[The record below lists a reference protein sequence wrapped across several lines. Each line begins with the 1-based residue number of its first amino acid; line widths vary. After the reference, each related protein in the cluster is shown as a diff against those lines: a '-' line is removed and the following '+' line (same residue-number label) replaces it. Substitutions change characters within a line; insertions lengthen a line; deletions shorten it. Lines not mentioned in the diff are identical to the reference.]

1 MSSQESPF
9 VGCRIRIISKAKIRY
24 EGFLHSIDTDAP
36 DDPVIT
42 LSKVW
47 SFGTEDRPS
56 ERFVGPRNEV
66 YEQIVFRGRDL
77 EDVRVLQSS
86 VFLNED
92 PSIVSAVPGSSTFS
106 TTKPRE
112 ENDAPDP
119 WSVAP
124 FGDVKKPDIPPL
136 VPRGTA
142 VETHPVSTFPI
153 FMSPKPSSDLLPDIT
168 PNPWPLSRPVVES
181 DRNSSAAH
189 EPTPKDIDSDP
200 TKGLQYPEYPS
211 SGRSERRGG
220 QRGREPGSVRGN
232 RSNYSRDFGRSQY
245 DGHEDPRREN
255 RFRRGGGRP
264 VGQPRGG
271 GRQRFFGP
279 WDEGFRHSLSREFE
293 GEYDIEKANAELAE
307 ELEKID
313 ISSGNANGS
322 TSGPLEEAETEE
334 KVCYDSKKSF
344 FDTLSSE
351 LMDKAQGNRQRR
363 SHRDDMRLN
372 MDTFGTSFARVG
384 GNSCRPPQRYQH
396 NYQSGGNFSY
406 SGQRRYNWP
415 SDRSRYR
422 QQPNAH
428 STGLDPP

>member
-92 PSIVSAVPGSSTFS
+92 PSIVSAVPGVCTY
-106 TTKPRE
+106 
-112 ENDAPDP
+112 
-119 WSVAP
+119 
-124 FGDVKKPDIPPL
+124 
-136 VPRGTA
+136 
-142 VETHPVSTFPI
+142 
-153 FMSPKPSSDLLPDIT
+153 LL
-168 PNPWPLSRPVVES
+168 SYS
-181 DRNSSAAH
+181 
-189 EPTPKDIDSDP
+189 
-200 TKGLQYPEYPS
+200 
-211 SGRSERRGG
+211 RSERRGG

-293 GEYDIEKANAELAE
+293 GEYDIEKAN
-307 ELEKID
+307 LEKID
-313 ISSGNANGS
+313 ISSVFIEILTLTIYYS
-322 TSGPLEEAETEE
+322 
-334 KVCYDSKKSF
+334 YSKKI
-344 FDTLSSE
+344 
-351 LMDKAQGNRQRR
+351 
-363 SHRDDMRLN
+363 
-372 MDTFGTSFARVG
+372 
-384 GNSCRPPQRYQH
+384 
-396 NYQSGGNFSY
+396 
-406 SGQRRYNWP
+406 
-415 SDRSRYR
+415 
-422 QQPNAH
+422 
-428 STGLDPP
+428 

>member
-42 LSKVW
+42 LSKGFFIHIVTVSLVW

-112 ENDAPDP
+112 ESDALDP

-124 FGDVKKPDIPPL
+124 FGDVKKPEIPPL
-136 VPRGTA
+136 VPRCTT
-142 VETHPVSTFPI
+142 VETHPTSTFPI
-153 FMSPKPSSDLLPDIT
+153 LMSPKPPSDLLPDIT
-168 PNPWPLSRPVVES
+168 PSPWPLSRQVAES
-181 DRNSSAAH
+181 DRNSSVAH
-189 EPTPKDIDSDP
+189 EPASKDIDSDP
-200 TKGLQYPEYPS
+200 TKGLQYPEYS
-211 SGRSERRGG
+211 SAGRSERRGG
-220 QRGREPGSVRGN
+220 QRGREPGPPRGN
-232 RSNYSRDFGRSQY
+232 RSNYSRDLTKPQY
-245 DGHEDPRREN
+245 DGHEDARRDN

-264 VGQPRGG
+264 AGQPRSG
-271 GRQRFFGP
+271 GRQRYRP
-279 WDEGFRHSLSREFE
+279 WDEGVRDSPSKEFE

-307 ELEKID
+307 ELEKIE

-344 FDTLSSE
+344 FDTISSE
-351 LMDKAQGNRQRR
+351 LMDKAQGDQYE
-363 SHRDDMRLN
+363 SSIGLAGHPVV
-372 MDTFGTSFARVG
+372 TV
-384 GNSCRPPQRYQH
+384 RPP
-396 NYQSGGNFSY
+396 
-406 SGQRRYNWP
+406 
-415 SDRSRYR
+415 
-422 QQPNAH
+422 A
-428 STGLDPP
+428 TALVEL

>member
-92 PSIVSAVPGSSTFS
+92 PSIVSAVPGSGGFS
-106 TTKPRE
+106 ATKPRE

-119 WSVAP
+119 WSVTP
-124 FGDVKKPDIPPL
+124 FGDVKKPEIPPDF
-136 VPRGTA
+136 A
-142 VETHPVSTFPI
+142 
-153 FMSPKPSSDLLPDIT
+153 
-168 PNPWPLSRPVVES
+168 RP
-181 DRNSSAAH
+181 
-189 EPTPKDIDSDP
+189 
-200 TKGLQYPEYPS
+200 
-211 SGRSERRGG
+211 
-220 QRGREPGSVRGN
+220 
-232 RSNYSRDFGRSQY
+232 QY
-245 DGHEDPRREN
+245 DGHEEARRDN

-264 VGQPRGG
+264 AGQPRGG
-271 GRQRFFGP
+271 GRQRFRP
-279 WDEGFRHSLSREFE
+279 WDEGVREPLSKEFE

-307 ELEKID
+307 ELEKIE

-322 TSGPLEEAETEE
+322 TSGPLEETETEE

-351 LMDKAQGNRQRR
+351 LMDRAQG
-363 SHRDDMRLN
+363 
-372 MDTFGTSFARVG
+372 
-384 GNSCRPPQRYQH
+384 
-396 NYQSGGNFSY
+396 
-406 SGQRRYNWP
+406 
-415 SDRSRYR
+415 
-422 QQPNAH
+422 
-428 STGLDPP
+428 